1 MRPVVLIAGAMIGR
15 AFLFGWVA
23 LTSYVDDVMF
33 FSQSRGKDGFCMR
46 SHAPAVCCLYLADE
60 ENFG

>member
-1 MRPVVLIAGAMIGR
+1 MIGR

-23 LTSYVDDVMF
+23 LTGYDDVMLF
-33 FSQSRGKDGFCMR
+33 GQSRGKDGFCMR
-46 SHAPAVCCLYLADE
+46 SHAPAVCYLYLANE